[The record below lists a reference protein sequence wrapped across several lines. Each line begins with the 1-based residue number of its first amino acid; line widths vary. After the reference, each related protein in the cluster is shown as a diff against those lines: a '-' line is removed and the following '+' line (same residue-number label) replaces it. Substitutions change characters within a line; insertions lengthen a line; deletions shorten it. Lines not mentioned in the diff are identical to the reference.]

1 MKDITKENIRRAF
14 KEASHNT
21 QIEIMNT
28 LTDYNLTLDD
38 LVDIRQGEIAK
49 VFGQGGG
56 EQIMFGYKI
65 KIYEKLG
72 LLREVL
78 Q

>member
-1 MKDITKENIRRAF
+1 MEDLSNINKGVISKA
-14 KEASHNT
+14 
-21 QIEIMNT
+21 
-28 LTDYNLTLDD
+28 
-38 LVDIRQGEIAK
+38 
-49 VFGQGGG
+49 FGQGGG

-65 KIYEKLG
+65 KIYEELG